1 MTLAQ
6 FGRNLSPLTRRLAV
20 LALVNTVVVNLVLM
34 ALFLTP
40 WRLTIFGSVHD
51 LFVASQGQDSWG
63 PMGHA
68 LDYLDGERERALY
81 DEVFFAQQRKFQYPP
96 TSLLPLY
103 VLSAFAGPSGPSLL
117 GLLNVLSWVSIAV
130 SVFFTVKCFELGME
144 RAGLDGMEGPSRADR
159 VTRIAVVAFMAL
171 TFYPLIKA
179 YTQGQI
185 QAWINALFAAALW
198 LWATARSRGSG
209 ALIGAAVLLKP
220 QYGLL
225 AVWGMLRRRWSF
237 VAALGIVVGAGLAAS
252 VALFDIGDH
261 VNYVDVVR
269 FLSERGESY
278 YPNQS
283 VNGLLHRLLFNGY
296 NLGWK
301 GRAFP
306 PFHPW
311 VYLLTAASSI
321 VLVLAALMWR
331 TSRQERGGTIDFC
344 VIGLS
349 ATIASPV
356 AWEHH
361 YGILPPIF
369 ACLLPR
375 VWAEGGARRA
385 RALGWLAAS
394 YVLCS
399 NFFAVSTAL
408 APVPVANVLQSY
420 LFFGA
425 VILWFLLVARRR
437 NAGNGTERPGA

>member
-1 MTLAQ
+1 MALAKY
-6 FGRNLSPLTRRLAV
+6 GRNLSPLTRRLIVFAFVNSAV
-20 LALVNTVVVNLVLM
+20 VGLAMM

-51 LFVASQGQDSWG
+51 FLVAAQGQDSWG

-68 LDYLDGERERALY
+68 LDYLGGEGERERALY
-81 DEVFFAQQRKFQYPP
+81 DEIFFAQQRKFQYPP

-103 VLSAFAGPSGPSLL
+103 ALSALAARSGLSVL
-117 GLLNVLSWVSIAV
+117 GLLNALSWASIAV
-130 SVFFTVKCFELGME
+130 SVFFTVRCFELGVA
-144 RAGLDGMEGPSRADR
+144 RSGLDGAHGPSRAER
-159 VTRIAVVAFMAL
+159 VTRMAVVAFMAL

-198 LWATARSRGSG
+198 LSATARPTGS
-209 ALIGAAVLLKP
+209 AVLIGAATLLKP
-220 QYGLL
+220 QYGLF
-225 AVWGMLRRRWSF
+225 AVWGLLRRKWSF
-237 VAALGIVVGAGLAAS
+237 VVVLALTMGAGLAVSLAW
-252 VALFDIGDH
+252 LGITDH
-261 VNYVDVVR
+261 LNYLDVVR

-311 VYLLTAASSI
+311 IYLLTAASSI
-321 VLVLAALMWR
+321 ALVLVALMWGTAR
-331 TSRQERGGTIDFC
+331 RERGGTTDFC
-344 VIGLS
+344 VVGLTV
-349 ATIASPV
+349 TIASPV

-369 ACLLPR
+369 AYLLPR
-375 VWAEGGARRA
+375 LWVESGSKPGH
-385 RALGWLAAS
+385 ALAWLAAS

-399 NFFAVSTAL
+399 NFFAFSTAL

-425 VILWFLLVARRR
+425 LILWFLLLARRR
-437 NAGNGTERPGA
+437 AGAE

>member
-6 FGRNLSPLTRRLAV
+6 HGSRLSPLTRRLAV
-20 LALVNTVVVNLVLM
+20 FALVNTVVVGLALM

-51 LFVASQGQDSWG
+51 FFVASQGQDSWG

-68 LDYLDGERERALY
+68 LDYLEGERERALY
-81 DEVFFAQQRKFQYPP
+81 DEIFFAQQRKFQYPP

-103 VLSAFAGPSGPSLL
+103 ALSAVAGPSEPTLL
-117 GLLNVLSWVSIAV
+117 GLLNVLSWASIAV
-130 SVFFTVKCFELGME
+130 SVFFTVKCFQLGVE
-144 RAGLDGMEGPSRADR
+144 RSGLDGIRVPSRTERITR
-159 VTRIAVVAFMAL
+159 VVVVAFMAL

-198 LWATARSRGSG
+198 LWATARPRWSG
-209 ALIGAAVLLKP
+209 ALIGATVLLKP

-225 AVWGMLRRRWSF
+225 AVWGLLRRRWSF
-237 VAALGIVVGAGLAAS
+237 VAALGIVVGVGLAVS
-252 VALFDIGDH
+252 VALIDIGDH
-261 VNYVDVVR
+261 LNYVDVVR
-269 FLSERGESY
+269 FLAERGESY

-321 VLVLAALMWR
+321 ALVLAALMWR

-344 VIGLS
+344 VIGLT
-349 ATIASPV
+349 ATLASPV

-369 ACLLPR
+369 AYLVPQL
-375 VWAEGGARRA
+375 WAEGGSRPV
-385 RALGWLAAS
+385 RALGWLGAS

-425 VILWFLLVARRR
+425 MILWFLLLARRR
-437 NAGNGTERPGA
+437 TGRDEVEGPGS